1 MNPPP
6 SAPTGKPRPASE
18 TTPEAAALGA
28 TATAERSAAGSS
40 SRRLARRPAVLIG
53 ALAEWLGKPRA
64 TLLGARIAFHRPIG
78 RDPIPTLSVDGSFG
92 GLASDS
98 GRVSAR
104 TLGVAAHV
112 YAGAAIGRFR
122 FDAGPGAR
130 IAWLWLRGEAATP
143 AVEGRALSAA
153 WGGPEVRA
161 RVAYG
166 PFRAPLVALSSAPG
180 SSRAPCTVS

>member
-1 MNPPP
+1 MP
-6 SAPTGKPRPASE
+6 
-18 TTPEAAALGA
+18 
-28 TATAERSAAGSS
+28 
-40 SRRLARRPAVLIG
+40 
-53 ALAEWLGKPRA
+53 
-64 TLLGARIAFHRPIG
+64 
-78 RDPIPTLSVDGSFG
+78 FG

-104 TLGVAAHV
+104 TLGAAARV

-166 PFRAPLVALSSAPG
+166 PFRAPLVALELGAGLVTRPVHGLLVQHGRRLLAGRPAGASACLQAG
-180 SSRAPCTVS
+180 IEW